1 MRVTMRAFRG
11 HVCWFVAAASLAACD
26 GKEKADLN
34 KRLTEASDKL
44 VECRRE
50 TTQLR
55 ADLAGL
61 KRQLAT
67 ALANPGKITL
77 TDPEIINLIASIRGN
92 APAGGP
98 PKGALDPAQ
107 ASKIVQNGAQAL
119 RQCYERAL
127 KRNQNLQFQSGLG
140 VTLNVTV
147 APAGD
152 VQDVALSPSVDSEM
166 TSCIRT
172 AAMRWK
178 FPTFSGEAV
187 TIEQKLTLT
196 PTKS

>member
-1 MRVTMRAFRG
+1 MMRAPWG
-11 HVCWFVAAASLAACD
+11 HVCWFVAAASLFACD
-26 GKEKADLN
+26 GKDKAELN
-34 KRLTEASDKL
+34 KRLTDSNDKL
-44 VECRRE
+44 IECRRE

-55 ADLAGL
+55 AEVAGL

-77 TDPEIINLIASIRGN
+77 TDPEIINLIASMRN
-92 APAGGP
+92 PPAGGGGP

-107 ASKIVQNGAQAL
+107 ASRVVTQGAQAL

-127 KRNQNLQFQSGLG
+127 KRNQNLQFQAGIN

-147 APAGD
+147 APQGS

>member
-1 MRVTMRAFRG
+1 MRASWG
-11 HVCWFVAAASLAACD
+11 HVCWFVAAASLAGCGD
-26 GKEKADLN
+26 KANQEMN
-34 KRLTEASDKL
+34 KRLNDTSDKL

-55 ADLAGL
+55 ADMAGL
-61 KRQLAT
+61 KRQLAM
-67 ALANPGKITL
+67 ALANPGKVTL
-77 TDPEIINLIASIRGN
+77 TDPEIINLMASMK
-92 APAGGP
+92 AGSPTPGGLR
-98 PKGALDPAQ
+98 KGALDPAQ
-107 ASKIVQNGAQAL
+107 ASKVVMQGAPAL

-127 KRNQNLQFQSGLG
+127 KRNQNLQFQAGIG

-147 APAGD
+147 APQGS
-152 VQDVALSPSVDSEM
+152 VEDVALSPSVDSEM

-178 FPTFSGEAV
+178 FPTFAGEAV

-196 PTKS
+196 PTKT

>member
-1 MRVTMRAFRG
+1 M
-11 HVCWFVAAASLAACD
+11 AAASLAACD

-55 ADLAGL
+55 AEVAGL

-67 ALANPGKITL
+67 ALANPGKLTL
-77 TDPEIINLIASIRGN
+77 TDPEIINLIASIRGG
-92 APAGGP
+92 APTGGP

-107 ASKIVQNGAQAL
+107 ASRVVTQGAQAL

-127 KRNQNLQFQSGLG
+127 KRNQNLQFQAGIN

-147 APAGD
+147 APEGS
-152 VQDVALSPSVDSEM
+152 VQDVALSPSVDAEM
-166 TSCIRT
+166 TSCIRQ

-196 PTKS
+196 PTKT